1 MPLIPTEPSETNV
14 ATSPVILPPDVRAF
28 CGKHGIGD
36 YLEQAVTQAYQL
48 FSGVERLET
57 EMEQDPETGDE
68 WVVLR
73 IAVRAS
79 EEEVADARKRY
90 SAEWV
95 ASVPWPQRHLICLSC
110 HII

>member
-1 MPLIPTEPSETNV
+1 MPLIPIEADEAAV
-14 ATSPVILPPDVRAF
+14 AAITGGLPPEVRTF
-28 CGKHGIGD
+28 CDKHGIVD
-36 YLEQAVTQAYQL
+36 YLEQGVAQAYRT
-48 FSGVERLET
+48 FSAIEHLEAEIER
-57 EMEQDPETGDE
+57 DPETGEE

-79 EEEVADARKRY
+79 EEEVAEARKRY

-110 HII
+110 HIL

>member
-1 MPLIPTEPSETNV
+1 MPLIPIEADEAAV
-14 ATSPVILPPDVRAF
+14 AAITGGLPPEVRTF
-28 CGKHGIGD
+28 CDKHGIVD
-36 YLEQAVTQAYQL
+36 YLEQ
-48 FSGVERLET
+48 GVAIEHLEAEIER
-57 EMEQDPETGDE
+57 DPETGEE

-79 EEEVADARKRY
+79 EEEVAEARKRY

-110 HII
+110 HIL